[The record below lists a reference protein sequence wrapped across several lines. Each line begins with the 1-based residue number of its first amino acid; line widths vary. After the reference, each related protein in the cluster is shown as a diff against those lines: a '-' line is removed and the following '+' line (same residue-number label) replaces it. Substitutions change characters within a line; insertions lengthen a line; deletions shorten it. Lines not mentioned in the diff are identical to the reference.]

1 MVVSWKQLEMLKIQ
15 IYDPKEK
22 LKFQL
27 LFLDSKAFSS
37 LALSPLTPYVLKEKK
52 SVHFSTYKVF
62 KKHEYV

>member
-15 IYDPKEK
+15 IYDPYEK

-37 LALSPLTPYVLKEKK
+37 RTLSPLTPYVLKEKI
-52 SVHFSTYKVF
+52 SSFLNLQSF
-62 KKHEYV
+62 